1 MPTARRCTG
10 CGATLNDPPAGATTL
25 TCRFCGLT
33 HDLGVRAGA
42 VSIGA
47 PVVIEVGQTLRRT
60 SAVAGA
66 AILGTVGLALG
77 IGGYVAWRVTRE
89 TGFGTQLSTLSPRV
103 PEVPAKTSRP
113 AERLLPPADL
123 ATLTT
128 FGWYPLDVPPPPGGF
143 DAFEPVA
150 ALPWAM
156 DIARAWASDAVLTR
170 IDIGRVDT
178 TGVVTLSGE
187 TTSGY
192 RFSSPGR
199 QQRWKQETDAGSK
212 SQTRVGLMVQLQGT
226 TVRALTEEGRN
237 SSDRPAPAPAH
248 DPAAAGG
255 VGARQSA
262 SQRRGRSAVLQRLP
276 DPPAARGLGVVLQR
290 AVWRQLSARQRHRR
304 PHLPVLAAR
313 AVFDSAARIAIAA
326 VGQLLPLH

>member
-42 VSIGA
+42 VTIGA

-212 SQTRVGLMVQLQGT
+212 SQTRVGLLVQLQGT

-237 SSDRPAPAPAH
+237 SSDRPAPAPATIL
-248 DPAAAGG
+248 P
-255 VGARQSA
+255 
-262 SQRRGRSAVLQRLP
+262 LP
-276 DPPAARGLGVVLQR
+276 DVLARAKARRNGV
-290 AVWRQLSARQRHRR
+290 ADR
-304 PHLPVLAAR
+304 PFYSGYLIHLPREGWVWYFSAPSGDSFPRAR
-313 AVFDSAARIAIAA
+313 ATDGRTY
-326 VGQLLPLH
+326 PY